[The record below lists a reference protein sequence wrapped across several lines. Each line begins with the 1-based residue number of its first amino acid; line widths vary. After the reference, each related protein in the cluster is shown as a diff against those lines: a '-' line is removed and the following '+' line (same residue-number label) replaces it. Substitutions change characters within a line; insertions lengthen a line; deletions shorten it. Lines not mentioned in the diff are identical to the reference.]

1 MQAILWMA
9 CFSYVFRVLRK
20 NINKMRKIFKS

>member
-1 MQAILWMA
+1 MQAILWIA
-9 CFSYVFRVLRK
+9 CFSYVFHVLRK